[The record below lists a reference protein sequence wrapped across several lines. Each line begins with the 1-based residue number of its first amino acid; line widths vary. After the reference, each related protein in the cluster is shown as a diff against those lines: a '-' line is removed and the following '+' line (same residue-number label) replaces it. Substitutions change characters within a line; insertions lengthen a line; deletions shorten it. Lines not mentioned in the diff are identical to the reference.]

1 MTIKIFPEK
10 VASIDSHTTRKK
22 ITNTTYASKQLI
34 SKAAQ
39 LKTTIE
45 VANKE
50 LHKFNLPYLRD
61 TQVVFYSPSKIIIHS
76 NKEILKSKL
85 KELHDQ
91 FVTQLKQNMLFS
103 KLEKIDI
110 IINYTQNN
118 KKIKPTVTNEIAKQ
132 ALDKI
137 KKQLCRDLNREILL
151 VFFDCT

>member
-50 LHKFNLPYLRD
+50 LHKLNLPYLRD
-61 TQVVFYSPSKIIIHS
+61 TQVVFYSPSKIIIYS

-110 IINYTQNN
+110 IINYIQNN
-118 KKIKPTVTNEIAKQ
+118 KSTKLPVTNEIGKQ
-132 ALDKI
+132 PLDKI
-137 KKQLCRDLNREILL
+137 KKQLCRD
-151 VFFDCT
+151 

>member
-10 VASIDSHTTRKK
+10 VANIPTYTTRKK

-34 SKAAQ
+34 SKAAH

-50 LHKFNLPYLRD
+50 LYKLDLPYLRD
-61 TQVVFYSPSKIIIHS
+61 TQIVFYSPTKIIVHS

-85 KELHDQ
+85 KELHGQ
-91 FVTQLKQNMLFS
+91 FVTQLKQNTLFS
-103 KLEKIDI
+103 RLEKIEI
-110 IINYTQNN
+110 IIDYTQNN
-118 KKIKPTVTNEIAKQ
+118 NKTNSSVNNETAKQ

-137 KKQLCRDLNREILL
+137 KKQLCRDLNKEI
-151 VFFDCT
+151 D

>member
-50 LHKFNLPYLRD
+50 LHKLNLPYLRD
-61 TQVVFYSPSKIIIHS
+61 TQVVFYSPSKIIIYS

-110 IINYTQNN
+110 IINYIQNN
-118 KKIKPTVTNEIAKQ
+118 KSTKLPVTNEIGKQ

-137 KKQLCRDLNREILL
+137 KKQLCRD
-151 VFFDCT
+151 

>member
-10 VASIDSHTTRKK
+10 VANIPSHTTRKK

-50 LHKFNLPYLRD
+50 LYKLDLPYLKD
-61 TQVVFYSPSKIIIHS
+61 AQIVFYSPTKIIVYS
-76 NKEILKSKL
+76 DKEILKSKL
-85 KELHDQ
+85 KELHHQ
-91 FVTQLKQNMLFS
+91 FITQLRQNKLFS
-103 KLEKIDI
+103 KLEKIEI
-110 IINYTQNN
+110 IIDYTQNVN
-118 KKIKPTVTNEIAKQ
+118 KTNSSVNNEIAKQ

-137 KKQLCRDLNREILL
+137 KKQLCRD
-151 VFFDCT
+151 

>member
-50 LHKFNLPYLRD
+50 LHKLNLPYLRD
-61 TQVVFYSPSKIIIHS
+61 TQVVFYSPSKIIIYS

-110 IINYTQNN
+110 IINYIQNN
-118 KKIKPTVTNEIAKQ
+118 KSTKLPVTNEIGKQ

-137 KKQLCRDLNREILL
+137 KKQLCRN
-151 VFFDCT
+151 

>member
-10 VASIDSHTTRKK
+10 VANIPTHTTRKK

-34 SKAAQ
+34 SKAAH
-39 LKTTIE
+39 LKTAIE

-50 LHKFNLPYLRD
+50 LYKLDLPYLRD
-61 TQVVFYSPSKIIIHS
+61 TQIVFYSPTKIIVHS

-91 FVTQLKQNMLFS
+91 FVTQLKQNTLFS
-103 KLEKIDI
+103 RLEKIEI
-110 IINYTQNN
+110 IIDYTQNN
-118 KKIKPTVTNEIAKQ
+118 NKTNSSVNNETAKQ

-137 KKQLCRDLNREILL
+137 KKQLCKDLNKEL
-151 VFFDCT
+151 D

>member
-39 LKTTIE
+39 LKITIE
-45 VANKE
+45 DANKE
-50 LHKFNLPYLRD
+50 LHKLNLPYLRD
-61 TQVVFYSPSKIIIHS
+61 TQVVFYSPSKIIIYS

-103 KLEKIDI
+103 KLETIDI
-110 IINYTQNN
+110 IINYIQNN
-118 KKIKPTVTNEIAKQ
+118 KSIKFPIINEISKQ

-137 KKQLCRDLNREILL
+137 KKQLCRD
-151 VFFDCT
+151 

>member
-1 MTIKIFPEK
+1 MTIKNFPEK
-10 VASIDSHTTRKK
+10 IASINSHTTRKK

-34 SKAAQ
+34 SKATQ
-39 LKTTIE
+39 IKTTIE

-50 LHKFNLPYLRD
+50 LHKLNLPYLRD
-61 TQVVFYSPSKIIIHS
+61 TQIVFYSPSKIIIHS

-91 FVTQLKQNMLFS
+91 FVTQLRQNSIFS

-118 KKIKPTVTNEIAKQ
+118 KKQ
-132 ALDKI
+132 S
-137 KKQLCRDLNREILL
+137 QL
-151 VFFDCT
+151 

>member
-1 MTIKIFPEK
+1 MTIKNFPEK
-10 VASIDSHTTRKK
+10 IASINSHTTRKK

-34 SKAAQ
+34 SKATQ
-39 LKTTIE
+39 IKTTIE

-50 LHKFNLPYLRD
+50 LHKLNLPYLRD
-61 TQVVFYSPSKIIIHS
+61 TQIVFYSPSKIIIHS

-91 FVTQLKQNMLFS
+91 FVTQLRQNSIFS

-118 KKIKPTVTNEIAKQ
+118 KKTKPTITNEIGKQ
-132 ALDKI
+132 ALEKI
-137 KKQLCRDLNREILL
+137 KKQLCRD
-151 VFFDCT
+151 

>member
-10 VASIDSHTTRKK
+10 VASIGSHTTRKK

-34 SKAAQ
+34 SKAVQ

-50 LHKFNLPYLRD
+50 LHKLNLPYLRD
-61 TQVVFYSPSKIIIHS
+61 TQVVFYSHSKIIIHS

-118 KKIKPTVTNEIAKQ
+118 KKTKPTVTNEIAKQ

-137 KKQLCRDLNREILL
+137 KKQLCRD
-151 VFFDCT
+151 

>member
-50 LHKFNLPYLRD
+50 LQKLNLPYLRD
-61 TQVVFYSPSKIIIHS
+61 TQVVFYSTSKIIIHS

-91 FVTQLKQNMLFS
+91 FVTQLRQNTLFS

-110 IINYTQNN
+110 IINTQNN
-118 KKIKPTVTNEIAKQ
+118 KKPTVTNEIAKQ

-137 KKQLCRDLNREILL
+137 KKQLCRD
-151 VFFDCT
+151 

>member
-10 VASIDSHTTRKK
+10 VANIPTHTTRKK

-34 SKAAQ
+34 SKAAH
-39 LKTTIE
+39 LKTAIE

-50 LHKFNLPYLRD
+50 LYKLDLPYLRD
-61 TQVVFYSPSKIIIHS
+61 TQIVFYSPTKIIVHS

-91 FVTQLKQNMLFS
+91 FVTQLKQNTLFS
-103 KLEKIDI
+103 RLEKIEI
-110 IINYTQNN
+110 IIDYTQNN
-118 KKIKPTVTNEIAKQ
+118 NKTNSSVNNEAAKQ

-137 KKQLCRDLNREILL
+137 KKQLCKDLNKEL
-151 VFFDCT
+151 D

>member
-10 VASIDSHTTRKK
+10 VANIPSHTTRKK

-50 LHKFNLPYLRD
+50 LYKLDLPYLKD
-61 TQVVFYSPSKIIIHS
+61 TQIVFYSPTKIIVYS
-76 NKEILKSKL
+76 DKEILKSKL
-85 KELHDQ
+85 KELHHQ
-91 FVTQLKQNMLFS
+91 FITQLRQNKLFS
-103 KLEKIDI
+103 KLEKIEI
-110 IINYTQNN
+110 IIDYTQNVN
-118 KKIKPTVTNEIAKQ
+118 KTNSSINNEIAKQ

-137 KKQLCRDLNREILL
+137 KKQLCRD
-151 VFFDCT
+151 

>member
-10 VASIDSHTTRKK
+10 VANIPTHTTRKK

-34 SKAAQ
+34 SKAAH
-39 LKTTIE
+39 LKTAIE

-50 LHKFNLPYLRD
+50 LYKLDLPYLRD
-61 TQVVFYSPSKIIIHS
+61 TQIVFYSPTKIIVHS

-91 FVTQLKQNMLFS
+91 FVTQLKQNTLFS
-103 KLEKIDI
+103 RLEKIEI
-110 IINYTQNN
+110 IIDYTQNN
-118 KKIKPTVTNEIAKQ
+118 NKTNSIVNNETAKQ

-137 KKQLCRDLNREILL
+137 KKQLCKDLNKEL
-151 VFFDCT
+151 D

>member
-22 ITNTTYASKQLI
+22 ITNTTYTSKQLI

-45 VANKE
+45 IANKE
-50 LHKFNLPYLRD
+50 LHKLNLPYLRD

-91 FVTQLKQNMLFS
+91 FVTQLGQNMLFS

-118 KKIKPTVTNEIAKQ
+118 KKTKPTVTNETAKQ

-137 KKQLCRDLNREILL
+137 KKQLCRD
-151 VFFDCT
+151 

>member
-1 MTIKIFPEK
+1 MTIKIFSEK

-39 LKTTIE
+39 LKITIE

-50 LHKFNLPYLRD
+50 LHKLNLPYLRN
-61 TQVVFYSPSKIIIHS
+61 TQVVFYSPSKIIIYS

-110 IINYTQNN
+110 IINYIQNN
-118 KKIKPTVTNEIAKQ
+118 KKTKPPVTNEIARQ

-137 KKQLCRDLNREILL
+137 KKQLCRD
-151 VFFDCT
+151 

>member
-10 VASIDSHTTRKK
+10 IASIDSHTTRKK

-34 SKAAQ
+34 SKAVQ

-50 LHKFNLPYLRD
+50 LHKLNLPYLRD
-61 TQVVFYSPSKIIIHS
+61 TQVVFYSPSKIIIYS

-110 IINYTQNN
+110 IINYIQNN
-118 KKIKPTVTNEIAKQ
+118 KSTKLHVTNEIGKQ

-137 KKQLCRDLNREILL
+137 KKQLCRD
-151 VFFDCT
+151 

>member
-10 VASIDSHTTRKK
+10 VTSIDSHTTRKK

-45 VANKE
+45 VVNKE
-50 LHKFNLPYLRD
+50 LHKLNLPYLRD
-61 TQVVFYSPSKIIIHS
+61 TQVVFYSPSKIIIYS
-76 NKEILKSKL
+76 NKEILKSKV

-91 FVTQLKQNMLFS
+91 FVTQLKQNILFS

-110 IINYTQNN
+110 IINYIQNN
-118 KKIKPTVTNEIAKQ
+118 KPTKLPVTNEIGKQ

-137 KKQLCRDLNREILL
+137 KKQLCRD
-151 VFFDCT
+151 

>member
-1 MTIKIFPEK
+1 MTIKIFLEK
-10 VASIDSHTTRKK
+10 VANIDSHTTRKK

-50 LHKFNLPYLRD
+50 LHKLNLPYLRD

-85 KELHDQ
+85 KEFHDQ
-91 FVTQLKQNMLFS
+91 FVTQLRQNTLFS

-118 KKIKPTVTNEIAKQ
+118 KKTKPTVTNEIAKQ

-137 KKQLCRDLNREILL
+137 KKQLCRD
-151 VFFDCT
+151 